1 MGFGVCPHS
10 LWVGAARQAGSSP
23 QSAVL
28 TGGRG
33 RVTCVSRRG
42 RREQVLRPGLPAAA
56 RLVQAL
62 SPLRPRKPRPGRRR
76 PRDWAGRGAS
86 PARTLRLRSLRLP
99 RSLTRRCPR
108 GRRLGAPGIRAGT
121 EGLPLPARWAG
132 PGAGRLPSR
141 AARAYVLRNTPLER
155 PDLKQ
160 SPASP
165 SDLVF
170 CKGAGRQ
177 PQSIS
182 TLLFV
187 FKAASRFLD
196 I

>member
-1 MGFGVCPHS
+1 M
-10 LWVGAARQAGSSP
+10 GAAGQAGSSA

-28 TGGRG
+28 TGGR
-33 RVTCVSRRG
+33 VTCVWRRG
-42 RREQVLRPGLPAAA
+42 RREPVLRPGLPAAA

-62 SPLRPRKPRPGRRR
+62 SPLRPPRASPGKPRPGRRR
-76 PRDWAGRGAS
+76 PRGWAGRGAS

-99 RSLTRRCPR
+99 LSLTAGAPVEDYR
-108 GRRLGAPGIRAGT
+108 GRRVFVAGGT
-121 EGLPLPARWAG
+121 EGLPLPARWEG
-132 PGAGRLPSR
+132 PGAGSLPFR
-141 AARAYVLRNTPLER
+141 TARAYALRNTPLER

-165 SDLVF
+165 SDLIF
-170 CKGAGRQ
+170 WKRAGRQ

-182 TLLFV
+182 TVLFV
-187 FKAASRFLD
+187 FKVASRFLA